1 MLETSQELAQEGRV
15 SNSHRATVSSP
26 GEKTEMVALVT
37 PEFKPLTVKGKT
49 VRQVEG
55 LTTTRG

>member
-1 MLETSQELAQEGRV
+1 MERRV

-26 GEKTEMVALVT
+26 GEKIEMVAIAS

-55 LTTTRG
+55 LTTTWG